1 MFRYDDE
8 SVFSKTCNIIPMTN
22 AAPILLRL
30 RQEEFV
36 VVGGRE
42 KLRRLATDKE
52 LRESP
57 RLLLPT
63 LILDQIF
70 VDKPPPNR
78 VLPFASDAAPDGVLA
93 SRVLFYQWFPCD
105 FQLLVVSV
113 LKSVKA
119 HQAYDS
125 AMRDT
130 QNPKFVAVS
139 AIVRLFR
146 LEHSLKKGRPTL
158 VELLS
163 DKISIKW
170 PNQAMQERS
179 RAAFAHAVCSSAA
192 SMKLKRFG
200 SDGTPTPLSPGP
212 PTPSSVASTTAITSY
227 VYFFFLLWSGLRFH
241 LCAHLFSFRTWF
253 CRFVA
258 GSCACGI
265 PPCVRVFS
273 TARHTSFACFQLVFV
288 FDCFFRSISK
298 CKGSLTTRHRRI
310 H

>member
-1 MFRYDDE
+1 
-8 SVFSKTCNIIPMTN
+8 MTN

-36 VVGGRE
+36 VVGGRD
-42 KLRRLATDKE
+42 KLRRLASDKE

-78 VLPFASDAAPDGVLA
+78 VLPFANDAAPDGVLA

-119 HQAYDS
+119 HEAYDS

-130 QNPKFVAVS
+130 QHPKFVALS
-139 AIVRLFR
+139 ATVRLFR
-146 LEHSLKKGRPTL
+146 LENSLKKGRPTL

-179 RAAFAHAVCSSAA
+179 KVAFAHAVSSSAA

-200 SDGTPTPLSPGP
+200 SDGTSTPLSPGP
-212 PTPSSVASTTAITSY
+212 PTPSSVASNTATISY
-227 VYFFFLLWSGLRFH
+227 V
-241 LCAHLFSFRTWF
+241 
-253 CRFVA
+253 
-258 GSCACGI
+258 
-265 PPCVRVFS
+265 
-273 TARHTSFACFQLVFV
+273 
-288 FDCFFRSISK
+288 
-298 CKGSLTTRHRRI
+298 
-310 H
+310 